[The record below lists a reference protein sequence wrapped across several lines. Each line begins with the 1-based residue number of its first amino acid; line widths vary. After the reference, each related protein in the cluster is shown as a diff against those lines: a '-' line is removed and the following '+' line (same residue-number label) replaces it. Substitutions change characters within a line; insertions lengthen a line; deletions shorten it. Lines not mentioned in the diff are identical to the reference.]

1 MTTLTNQT
9 YLNTIAKA
17 IQQTPTEVRLSSN
30 RVHLYFGTTVSSYSK
45 DDLILI
51 LGRDK

>member
-1 MTTLTNQT
+1 MITLTNPV
-9 YLNTIAKA
+9 YLDTIAKA
-17 IQQTPTEVRLSSN
+17 IQQTPTEVKLSAN
-30 RVHLYFGTTVSSYSK
+30 RVHLYFDTTVSSYSK